1 VAFLS
6 DALTAFITAVVVWL
20 PHCYVTWEALL
31 PAPIVSILVDGV
43 EDVYIAPDVNEFIS
57 LIPRGFASF
66 YASIGFDWQRLAGAR
81 VLQIEGMDPYDY
93 VDQVADTVTG
103 NYLDHGV
110 RVNSVFTGYRLSG
123 SSFSQRFGDLAGRVF
138 NPIENLTF
146 LLLPHGA
153 SHEETVTVPFLDVF
167 MGNSFSDRDS

>member
-1 VAFLS
+1 MAS
-6 DALTAFITAVVVWL
+6 ISETLTAFIVAVIVWF

-43 EDVYIAPDVNEFIS
+43 EDVYIAPDVIEFIS

-110 RVNSVFTGYRLSG
+110 RVNSVFTSYRLSG
-123 SSFSQRFGDLAGRVF
+123 SSFSQKFGDLAGRVL
-138 NPIENLTF
+138 NPIRNLTYT
-146 LLLPHGA
+146 LLPHGA
-153 SHEETVTVPFLDVF
+153 AHPETVTIPFLNLF
-167 MGNSFSDRDS
+167 LGNNFSDRDS